1 MVTAYVGV
9 TDRDWYHFLAARP
22 ELHEA
27 NFWRPYGNRV
37 FKALTPGEPF
47 IFKTKAPDNQLV
59 GGGIY
64 EGFVALPIS
73 RAWEFFGEGNG
84 VSNVNQLLARIRS
97 ITGESLE
104 SIGDREIGCVLLRD
118 LHFFPPSSQ
127 FPAPSS
133 FAPNTVQGKTY
144 QSPGDDALVD
154 AAVQR
159 ILTQGVGAD
168 PSEVV
173 PVDLGPP
180 RGEQRL
186 ITPRLGQAAF
196 KAIVQE
202 AYDRRCAITG
212 HTILP
217 TLQAVH
223 IHPVAEG
230 GQHRVDNGLL
240 LRSDVHTMFDRGYL
254 AVDDHYRLLV
264 SPRLKSEFGN
274 GEEFYVREG
283 NVISLPASSRDR
295 PAPEFLAWHL
305 EKVFR

>member
-1 MVTAYVGV
+1 M

-27 NFWRPYGNRV
+27 NFWRPYGKRV
-37 FKALTPGEPF
+37 FKALKPGEPF

-84 VSNVNQLLARIRS
+84 VRGVDHLLARIHS

-118 LHFFPPSSQ
+118 VHFFPPSSQ

-144 QSPGDDALVD
+144 QCPGEDALVD
-154 AAVQR
+154 AAARR
-159 ILTQGVGAD
+159 ILTQGSTTDFSDA
-168 PSEVV
+168 V
-173 PVDLGPP
+173 PVDLGPT
-180 RGEQRL
+180 RGAQRL
-186 ITPRLGQAAF
+186 MTPRLGQGAF
-196 KAIVQE
+196 QAIVQE

-217 TLQAVH
+217 TLQAAH

-264 SPRLKSEFGN
+264 SPRLRSEFGN
-274 GEEFYVREG
+274 GEEFYSREG
-283 NVISLPASSRDR
+283 GVISLPATPRER
-295 PAPEFLAWHL
+295 PSPEFLTWHL
-305 EKVFR
+305 ENVFR